1 MKNIFDSVISDD
13 RILVYLEDAM
23 SGTERRHFEREA
35 LLTGELRQL
44 QHMRRSIY
52 MAHMEYAD
60 ELVGE
65 DEFNLDNIFNANDAI
80 INTGISNITHNQYT
94 KFAER
99 IKELIASKSNA
110 MSCNTHLVSEL
121 MKSHPNI
128 SKVEAERI
136 IEQIQDGVDKYY
148 DDFNSAIGKESEY
161 DFSIFERQM
170 EDMSIEDRCL
180 FLANAIILFRAC
192 NNKLGNECKERS
204 FEVYHKELYDGMIP
218 SEELVIKL
226 TQICKEEMENTN
238 IPDSLID
245 ETMLSRMT
253 DNQQIDSSIRELLGK
268 RETAYY
274 LGYILYEEKG
284 NVNNSKDID
293 PFIIGLGAG
302 AAVTQA
308 EIMAGSSGGD
318 SPSAGSKFKNFL
330 KIAIAV
336 AAFALVAYLI
346 SSLWIPLVGIAA
358 PMLVSAGAGFFL
370 NLFMGLAGIMVLGSA
385 ILCTLLWSFAAG
397 ALAYY
402 LMEALIEWIESRRSE
417 GGTGSGSATTIV
429 SPVKPSVN
437 PTGKDAEGDE
447 EDDEEFNSQNQ

>member
-226 TQICKEEMENTN
+226 TQI
-238 IPDSLID
+238 
-245 ETMLSRMT
+245 
-253 DNQQIDSSIRELLGK
+253 
-268 RETAYY
+268 
-274 LGYILYEEKG
+274 
-284 NVNNSKDID
+284 
-293 PFIIGLGAG
+293 
-302 AAVTQA
+302 
-308 EIMAGSSGGD
+308 
-318 SPSAGSKFKNFL
+318 
-330 KIAIAV
+330 
-336 AAFALVAYLI
+336 
-346 SSLWIPLVGIAA
+346 
-358 PMLVSAGAGFFL
+358 
-370 NLFMGLAGIMVLGSA
+370 
-385 ILCTLLWSFAAG
+385 
-397 ALAYY
+397 
-402 LMEALIEWIESRRSE
+402 
-417 GGTGSGSATTIV
+417 
-429 SPVKPSVN
+429 
-437 PTGKDAEGDE
+437 
-447 EDDEEFNSQNQ
+447 